1 MGRGINPVGSEQS
14 IEREVRRH
22 LSTIR
27 RRISQ
32 TNEDMILQRYFGT
45 LGDPRATACSLAW
58 YHVEQ
63 YLSAARQ
70 QIARIGRGRRMI
82 EVMFKRFEEDRAHRR
97 FTSPRRSPGRNIW
110 ADAHFYFIC
119 WHMIGT
125 LLRHIDDL
133 CQLRRLKR
141 FMHMKRALIDR
152 YIEVRNHL
160 EHWVERLPEGA
171 YAHVM
176 QLRQGARPEPRTPG
190 GYYFGLGRKNWDISK
205 TSLGELTGLIRGF
218 RRTLIEAAAAGE
230 PLGGKRHTQ
239 GRRRSR

>member
-1 MGRGINPVGSEQS
+1 MGRGVNPVGSEQS

-22 LSTIR
+22 LAAIR

-32 TNEDMILQRYFGT
+32 TNENTILRRYFGT
-45 LGDPRATACSLAW
+45 LGDSRATACTLAW

-70 QIARIGRGRRMI
+70 QIQRIERGRRMTNAM
-82 EVMFKRFEEDRAHRR
+82 VKRIEEDLAHRK
-97 FTSPRRSPGRNIW
+97 FAPPRRSPGENIW
-110 ADAHFYFIC
+110 FDAHFYFIC
-119 WHMIGT
+119 WHMIGS
-125 LLRHIDDL
+125 LLRHIDHL

-152 YIEVRNHL
+152 YIQVRNHL
-160 EHWVERLPEGA
+160 EHWVERLPGGA
-171 YAHVM
+171 CVHVM
-176 QLRQGARPEPRTPG
+176 QLRQGTRPEPRTPG

-230 PLGGKRHTQ
+230 PLGGKSLE
-239 GRRRSR
+239 GG

>member
-1 MGRGINPVGSEQS
+1 MDRGVNPAGSEQS

-22 LSTIR
+22 LSAIR

-32 TNEDMILQRYFGT
+32 TNEDMMLRRYFAT
-45 LGDPRATACSLAW
+45 LGDPRATACTLAW

-63 YLSAARQ
+63 YLSAASQ

-82 EVMFKRFEEDRAHRR
+82 EVMFKRFEEDRARGR
-97 FTSPRRSPGRNIW
+97 VAPPRRSPSKNIW

-119 WHMIGT
+119 WHMIGS

-141 FMHMKRALIDR
+141 FMHMKRPLIDR
-152 YIEVRNHL
+152 HMEVRNHL
-160 EHWVERLPEGA
+160 EHWVERLPGGA
-171 YAHVM
+171 RAHVM
-176 QLRQGARPEPRTPG
+176 QLRPGTRPEPRTPG

-205 TSLGELTGLIRGF
+205 KSLGELTDLIRGF

-230 PLGGKRHTQ
+230 PLGGKNTQ
-239 GRRRSR
+239 GRRRSH